1 MELHQLF
8 GYGLTDAGLWFSS
21 SHPTVTS
28 IPNRS
33 LKSLKFDIGSSPSL
47 PFSSQLESETLP
59 PPRDNREQQSSAEN
73 LSISSTSCN
82 YALETNSN
90 LVCSSKSNFGVDPLP
105 NHYMSC
111 SDLTSLS
118 GSLNSSPQMNFATKE
133 LEATFD
139 DVVTSPCISY
149 WKGSIPLVQ
158 GRKPIKRSQEC
169 YRSRSSQPQASAA
182 LRHIQFNENTLLE
195 KWHKAIDESLVRS
208 PSEDKIRHLLIE
220 CAEALSENNTEEFDK
235 LVKKARTAVST
246 CGGHIRCLGAY
257 MVEGLVARRK
267 SLGPQVSRVL
277 KCKEPQSKDSLTYMH
292 VLYEICPYLKFG
304 YMAANGAI
312 AEACRNE
319 DRIHIVDFRIAQG
332 TQWVTLLQALAAR
345 PGGAPHVRI
354 TGIDDPTSRYTC
366 RIGLEEVEMMLA
378 GISEQFRIPV
388 EFNGLSVF
396 SPDVTRDKLD
406 IRPGEALAVNF
417 PLQLHRTPDE
427 SVDMDNPRDGL
438 LRMVKSLSPKVI
450 TLIEQESNTNT
461 SPFLTRFV
469 ETLDYYSAMF
479 ESIDMALPRGGNDRI
494 DAVRHCLARDIID
507 IIAREGKERVGR
519 HELFGKWRSRLQMAG
534 FGQYPLSAYV
544 NSVIRSLLGRYPDN
558 FTAEEKEG
566 AMLLGWKQR
575 SLISVSAWH

>member
-8 GYGLTDAGLWFSS
+8 GYGLTDAGLKCSS

-28 IPNRS
+28 TPNRS
-33 LKSLKFDIGSSPSL
+33 LNSLKFDIGSSRL

-59 PPRDNREQQSSAEN
+59 PPRDKREQQSSAEN
-73 LSISSTSCN
+73 LSISSASCN
-82 YALETNSN
+82 YTLETNSN
-90 LVCSSKSNFGVDPLP
+90 LVCSKSDFFIDPLS
-105 NHYMSC
+105 NHVMSG

-118 GSLNSSPQMNFATKE
+118 GSLNSSPWMKFATRE

-139 DVVTSPCISY
+139 DVVTSPYISY

-158 GRKPIKRSQEC
+158 GQKPNKRSQEC
-169 YRSRSSQPQASAA
+169 YRLWSSQPQASVA
-182 LRHIQFNENTLLE
+182 LRHRQFNENTLLE

-208 PSEDKIRHLLIE
+208 RLEDEIRHLLIE
-220 CAEALSENNTEEFDK
+220 CAKALSENNTDEFDK
-235 LVKKARTAVST
+235 LVRKAWTAVSI
-246 CGGHIRCLGAY
+246 CGGRIRRLGAC
-257 MVEGLVARRK
+257 MVEGLVARRI
-267 SLGPQVSRVL
+267 SLGTQVSCVL
-277 KCKEPQSKDSLTYMH
+277 KS
-292 VLYEICPYLKFG
+292 
-304 YMAANGAI
+304 NGAI
-312 AEACRNE
+312 AEACRND
-319 DRIHIVDFRIAQG
+319 DRIHIIDFRIAQG

-354 TGIDDPTSRYTC
+354 TGIDNPVSVYAC
-366 RIGLEEVEMMLA
+366 RGGGLEEVERKLA
-378 GISEQFRIPV
+378 GISEQFKIPV

-396 SPDVTRDKLD
+396 SQDVTRDMLD

-427 SVDMDNPRDGL
+427 SVDVNNPRDGL
-438 LRMVKSLSPKVI
+438 LRMVKSISPKVI

-479 ESIDMALPRGGNDRI
+479 ESIDMALPRDGNDWI
-494 DAVRHCLARDIID
+494 NTVRHCLARDIVN
-507 IIAREGKERVGR
+507 IISCEGKERVGR

-534 FGQYPLSAYV
+534 FSQYPLSAYV
-544 NSVIRSLLGRYPDN
+544 NSVIRSLLRQYSEN
-558 FTAEEKEG
+558 FTVEDKEG